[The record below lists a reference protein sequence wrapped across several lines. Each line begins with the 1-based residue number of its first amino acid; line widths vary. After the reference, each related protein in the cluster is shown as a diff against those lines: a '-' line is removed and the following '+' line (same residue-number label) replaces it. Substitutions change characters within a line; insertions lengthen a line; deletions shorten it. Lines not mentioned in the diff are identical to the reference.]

1 MKKNENFFFYKRAIN
16 RKKNP
21 KMTSLDIPN
30 YSGNITITTHTSFN
44 DSSNKFNNQRTN
56 NNLINQKLKKIENL
70 FLTTTTID
78 KNESIPNSKL
88 SKRNISL
95 STRGNSIDILK
106 TNEEKMMKKRESLH
120 LLKIPEL
127 KQRFDK
133 NKYYKTLTL
142 FENYKKKNEKI
153 SKKIYNLSM
162 RSKFLLKNV
171 DKINRNNL
179 DAEDILDVSEI
190 EKHKN
195 ETKIAT
201 ITPSGRI
208 NMITKSYVELMQFGD
223 SYFKYNDVDFYNN
236 SKEILKNYK
245 LVRIKA
251 KVKESSPIY
260 FKTRLPILRQNE
272 LKILRKYN
280 SIIREYI
287 KTKSIGNNY
296 KEK

>member
-1 MKKNENFFFYKRAIN
+1 MKPENVFLYKRAIN

-21 KMTSLDIPN
+21 KITSFDIQN
-30 YSGNITITTHTSFN
+30 YSGNLTTTTHSSFN
-44 DSSNKFNNQRTN
+44 DNSNKFNYQKSN
-56 NNLINQKLKKIENL
+56 NNSLNQKLKKIENL
-70 FLTTTTID
+70 FLTNVTLD
-78 KNESIPNSKL
+78 KNELIQNSKL
-88 SKRNISL
+88 SKRNVSL
-95 STRGNSIDILK
+95 STRGNSLDILK
-106 TNEEKMMKKRESLH
+106 ENEKKMKKKRESLH

-127 KQRFDK
+127 KQRFEK
-133 NKYYKTLTL
+133 NKYNKTLTL
-142 FENYKKKNEKI
+142 FENYKKTNERI
-153 SKKIYNLSM
+153 SKKMFNLSM
-162 RSKFLLKNV
+162 KSKFLLKNAE
-171 DKINRNNL
+171 KRNRNNL
-179 DAEDILDVSEI
+179 DAEDILDISEL

-251 KVKESSPIY
+251 KVKESSPTF
-260 FKTRLPILRQNE
+260 FKSRLPILRHNQ
-272 LKILRKYN
+272 LKIMRKYN

-287 KTKSIGNNY
+287 KTKSIANNY